1 MKSVFLTINFLIL
14 LITYGHSQLINEE
27 FNTGLPS
34 NWTQWGPVTWG
45 HNNSFNCAEAY
56 TTTSSGGGSSWLQ
69 TPFVNL
75 TQLTNPKLSFKIAT
89 IRDNFVAPNISLW
102 YNTGAG
108 WQFLERWGW
117 GNNITTIPQ
126 TLDWA
131 PPLDSANVTWVTIDY
146 DLSALANNPNIRFSF
161 GADYDVGASG
171 WVLVDSVV
179 LYDVPTPMV
188 YTLPYLQDFEASTFL
203 PQDWEAF
210 GGVTAAWELNTAVG
224 GFGNSS
230 QSAYFN
236 NRASWVSGNFF
247 GMRSV
252 PLDLTGASQPMLEFD
267 VAYAQATGNNSDQLG
282 IWYSFN
288 GQTGWQSL
296 INYSFNTLAT
306 APPQNSLFVPTAL
319 QWEKKTV
326 NLSAFAG
333 SSLIRFAF
341 ENNSNGGN
349 AVYIDNV
356 RFYDAAV
363 TTNVASLA
371 TPEIEIFPNPF
382 EGAFTLN
389 HAEDV
394 TSIAIYNPLG
404 IKVHEELFTK
414 GENQIQ
420 IKALENYPAQTY
432 LLVVK
437 MGNGI
442 VRNYTILKK

>member
-1 MKSVFLTINFLIL
+1 MKSVFLTINLLIL
-14 LITYGHSQLINEE
+14 LVTYGHSQLINEE
-27 FNTGLPS
+27 FNTNLPS
-34 NWTQWGPVTWG
+34 NWTQWGIVTWG
-45 HNNSFNCAEAY
+45 HNNNFNCAEAY
-56 TTTSSGGGSSWLQ
+56 ASGVTGSGWLQ

-75 TQLTNPKLSFKIAT
+75 TQLTNPKLSFKVAS
-89 IRDNFVAPNISLW
+89 IRDNFIAPNVSLW

-108 WQFLERWGW
+108 WQFLERWGG
-117 GNNITTIPQ
+117 GNNVTTIPQ
-126 TLDWA
+126 TADFI

-146 DLSALANNPNIRFSF
+146 DLSALANNTNIRFSF
-161 GADYDVGASG
+161 GADYDAGGTG

-179 LYDVPTPMV
+179 LYNGPAPMV
-188 YTLPYLQDFEASTFL
+188 YNLPYLQDFEGSTFL

-210 GGVTAAWELNTAVG
+210 GGVNAAWQLNMIVG

-236 NRASWVSGNFF
+236 NRVPFVSGNFY

-252 PLDLTGASQPMLEFD
+252 LLDLTGASQPMLEFD
-267 VAYAQATGNNSDQLG
+267 VAYAQATSNTSDQLG
-282 IWYSFN
+282 VWYSFN

-326 NLSAFAG
+326 NLSAFTG

-341 ENNSNGGN
+341 ENNSSGVN

-356 RFYDAAV
+356 HFYDAAV
-363 TTNVASLA
+363 TTNVATLTTS
-371 TPEIEIFPNPF
+371 EIEIFPNPF
-382 EGAFTLN
+382 ECIFTLN
-389 HAEDV
+389 HTEQV
-394 TSIAIYNPLG
+394 TSIAIYNPIG
-404 IKVHEELFTK
+404 IKVYEERFSK
-414 GENQIQ
+414 GENQIR
-420 IKALENYPAQTY
+420 IEALENYPAQAY

-437 MGNGI
+437 MDNGI
-442 VRNYTILKK
+442 SRNYTILKK